1 MRPSA
6 GSQTPWLESGRIDD
20 QARAK
25 RHSRAVAALD
35 LDVHGTGTVGLHALG
50 TTIQKNQ
57 ARRARDLVHHGPPND
72 SPVEPAEMH
81 VHINWSE
88 SESPMTTQNLVLR
101 TVYISPDVDDK
112 LRVQAFDKRTS
123 KNDLIRRYLEL
134 GMKAAE
140 QAGTTVSA
148 RSAAPKVPAQKAA
161 ARKVAAGTRGHAHRT
176 KTGVGAKAMH
186 GAAKAKFVAA

>member
-1 MRPSA
+1 
-6 GSQTPWLESGRIDD
+6 
-20 QARAK
+20 
-25 RHSRAVAALD
+25 
-35 LDVHGTGTVGLHALG
+35 
-50 TTIQKNQ
+50 
-57 ARRARDLVHHGPPND
+57 
-72 SPVEPAEMH
+72 
-81 VHINWSE
+81 
-88 SESPMTTQNLVLR
+88 MTTQNLVLR

-148 RSAAPKVPAQKAA
+148 RSAAPKVPAKKAA
-161 ARKVAAGTRGHAHRT
+161 AGKVAAGTRGPVQRT
-176 KTGVGAKAMH
+176 KAGGGAKAIH